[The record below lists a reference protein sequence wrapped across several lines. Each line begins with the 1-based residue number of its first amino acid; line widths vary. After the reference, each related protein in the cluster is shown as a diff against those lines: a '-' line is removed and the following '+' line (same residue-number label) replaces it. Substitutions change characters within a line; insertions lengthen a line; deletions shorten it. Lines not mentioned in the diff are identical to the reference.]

1 MYIQLYICTHFGLA
15 RHAYI
20 YIYTSGF
27 THAYIY
33 IYIDVYIYIYRL
45 TLLTRRSIGFVS
57 FVTHVAVGPHGL
69 DDPPASSRVTGVRE
83 YVFHT

>member
-1 MYIQLYICTHFGLA
+1 MYSFRVSPTCVYIHLYIGVHPCV
-15 RHAYI
+15 YI
-20 YIYTSGF
+20 YIYRC
-27 THAYIY
+27 
-33 IYIDVYIYIYRL
+33 IYIYRL